1 LHPFQVTKMLQ
12 PGRALD
18 TFGPHNGCVMNDD
31 NERGLELHAG
41 SATIAIDPATATVV
55 VREGRF
61 RRILSFDEALLLGM
75 RRFHSPVRTGVAH
88 ALTRLGDGSSW
99 TVLGVACL
107 ASFTSRGTHL
117 GLRLGAATGIATL
130 LSQAL
135 KRSLT
140 RARPDVSIEGFEA
153 LAANPDRFSFPSG
166 HTAAAFGVAVAF
178 GGEPHGLGP
187 LALLLAVGIGLS
199 RVYLGAHYPLDVAV
213 GALLGVAAGLAS
225 RLLVA

>member
-1 LHPFQVTKMLQ
+1 
-12 PGRALD
+12 
-18 TFGPHNGCVMNDD
+18 MNE
-31 NERGLELHAG
+31 NEDRGFEFDAG
-41 SATIAIDPATATVV
+41 GATISIDPATATVV
-55 VREGRF
+55 LRQGRF

-75 RRFHSPVRTGVAH
+75 RRFHSPVRTAVART
-88 ALTRLGDGSSW
+88 LTRLGDASTW
-99 TVLGVACL
+99 TALGL
-107 ASFTSRGTHL
+107 ASIATLTPRGIHL

-130 LSQAL
+130 LSQTL

-178 GGEPHGLGP
+178 AGEPAGLSP
-187 LALLLAVGIGLS
+187 LALLLATGIGLS
-199 RVYLGAHYPLDVAV
+199 RVYLGAHYPLDVGV
-213 GALLGVAAGLAS
+213 GALLGVFAGIAA